1 MTYVIVGNG
10 VASVG
15 AIEGIRKL
23 DKEGRIVVVS
33 EEDTP
38 TYGRPLI
45 SYFLAGKI
53 GLDRMSLR
61 PDDYYER
68 NSVELKLGKRVTG
81 LDTKAGSITL
91 ADGETVAYDSLLLA
105 TGGVP
110 FMPPI
115 KGLEGEDIYN
125 FTTLAHAESLITLS
139 RSIRK
144 VVVIGGGLIGL
155 KAAEGLFDNGLSVTI
170 VELASRVLS
179 AAFDDVAGGMVSRR
193 LEQEGLGIRCGTTVE
208 EILRGEDGHVRGVR
222 LTSGEVLDCDAVV
235 VAIGVIPSLVPA
247 KGAGLEVGRG
257 IKVDTRLRTSVPGVY
272 AAGDV
277 AEAYDM
283 ITEDARV
290 TPIWPNAYSQGYY
303 AGMNMTGQKDEPH
316 PGGLAMNA
324 ISFYGLATASLGQ
337 VNPTPEA
344 LASGVSVFTFVDEE
358 KPAYRKLVF
367 RNDRLIGYVLVGDI
381 DFAGLYTGFV
391 RFQLPLSDDVRQD
404 IMDGRPSALLWPEHD
419 FETRWTPA
427 CE

>member
-23 DKEGRIVVVS
+23 DKEGRIIVVS
-33 EEDTP
+33 EENTP

-61 PDDYYER
+61 PDDYYEK
-68 NSVELKLGKRVTG
+68 NNIELKLGSRVTA
-81 LDTKAGSITL
+81 LDPGKKTITL
-91 ADGETVAYDSLLLA
+91 ASGESLGYDKLLLA
-105 TGGVP
+105 TGGIP

-115 KGLEGEDIYN
+115 KGLEGSGIYN
-125 FTTLAHAESLITLS
+125 FTTLAHAETLIQLS
-139 RSIRK
+139 QAIRK

-170 VELASRVLS
+170 VELAPRVLS
-179 AAFDDVAGGMVSRR
+179 AAFDDVAGKLVSNR
-193 LEQEGLGIRCGTTVE
+193 LENEGLHIRCGNTVE
-208 EILRGEDGHVRGVR
+208 EVLRGDNGDVVGVR
-222 LTSGEVLDCDAVV
+222 LTNGDVLECEAVV
-235 VAIGVIPSLVPA
+235 VAIGVVPSLCPA
-247 KGAGLEVGRG
+247 KEAGLNIRRG
-257 IKVDTRLRTSVPGVY
+257 IKVDDYLQTSAADVY
-272 AAGDV
+272 AAGDA

-283 ITEDARV
+283 IMDDARV

-303 AGMNMTGQKDEPH
+303 AGMNMTEKKKEKH

-324 ISFYGLATASLGQ
+324 IAFYGMATASLGL
-337 VNPTPEA
+337 VNPAPED
-344 LASGVSVFTFVDEE
+344 GCDVFTYVDEE
-358 KPAYRKLVF
+358 RQAYRKLVF
-367 RNDRLIGYVLVGDI
+367 RNDKLIGYVLVGDI

-391 RFQLPLSDDVRQD
+391 RFQLPLTDEVKQD
-404 IMDGRPSALLWPEHD
+404 LKDGQPSALLWPEHD
-419 FETRWTPA
+419 FETRWTPE

>member
-15 AIEGIRKL
+15 AIEGIRKV
-23 DKEGRIVVVS
+23 DREGRILVVS
-33 EEDTP
+33 EEQTP

-61 PDDYYER
+61 PDDFYDK
-68 NSVELKLGKRVTG
+68 NNVELKLGARVTG
-81 LDTKAGSITL
+81 LNPDGKTIAL
-91 ADGETVAYDSLLLA
+91 ADGSTIAYDSLLLA
-105 TGGVP
+105 TGGIP

-115 KGLEGEDIYN
+115 KGLAGPDIYN
-125 FTTLAHAESLITLS
+125 FTTLAHAEELITLS
-139 RSIRK
+139 QSIRK

-170 VELASRVLS
+170 VELAPRVLS

-193 LEQEGLGIRCGTTVE
+193 LEHEGLHIRCGNTVE
-208 EILRGEDGHVRGVR
+208 EILRDAETCRVTGVR
-222 LTSGEVLDCDAVV
+222 LTNGEELECEAVV
-235 VAIGVIPSLVPA
+235 VAIGVVPSLTPA
-247 KGAGLEVGRG
+247 KEAGLQVKRG
-257 IKVDTRLRTSVPGVY
+257 IKVDDYLRTSAPDVY

-283 ITEDARV
+283 IADDARV

-303 AGMNMTGQKDEPH
+303 AGLNMTGRKNEKH

-324 ISFYGLATASLGQ
+324 ISFYGLATASLGL
-337 VNPTPEA
+337 VNPAPED
-344 LASGVSVFTFVDEE
+344 GCDVFTFVDEE
-358 KPAYRKLVF
+358 KQSYRKLVF
-367 RNDRLIGYVLVGDI
+367 RNDKLVGYVLVGDI

-391 RFQLPLSDDVRQD
+391 RFQLPLTDEVKQD
-404 IMDGRPSALLWPEHD
+404 LKDGRPSALLWPEHD
-419 FETRWTPA
+419 FETRWTPE

>member
-23 DKEGRIVVVS
+23 DKEGKIVVVS
-33 EEDTP
+33 EENTP

-61 PDDYYER
+61 PDGYYEK
-68 NSVELKLGKRVTG
+68 NNVELKLGSRVVG
-81 LDTKAGSITL
+81 LDTGSKTL
-91 ADGETVAYDSLLLA
+91 ELSNGESVSYEKLLLA

-115 KGLEGEDIYN
+115 KGLEGPGIYN
-125 FTTLAHAESLITLS
+125 FTTLAHAEILLDIAQN
-139 RSIRK
+139 IRN

-155 KAAEGLFDNGLSVTI
+155 KAAEGLFDNGLKVTI
-170 VELASRVLS
+170 VELGPRVLS
-179 AAFDDVAGGMVSRR
+179 AAFDDVAGKMVSRR
-193 LEQEGLGIRCGTTVE
+193 LETEGLGIRCGSTVE
-208 EILRGEDGHVRGVR
+208 EVLRGPSGGINGVR
-222 LTSGEVLDCDAVV
+222 LASGEVIACEAVV
-235 VAIGVIPSLVPA
+235 VAIGVVPSLTPA
-247 KGAGLEVGRG
+247 KEAGLNIRRG
-257 IKVDTRLRTSVPGVY
+257 IKVDEFLHTSAEDVY

-283 ITEDARV
+283 ITDDVRV

-303 AGMNMTGQKDEPH
+303 AGMNMTGKKHEKH

-324 ISFYGLATASLGQ
+324 ISFYGLPTASLGM
-337 VNPTPEA
+337 VNPAPEEDCEICTYA
-344 LASGVSVFTFVDEE
+344 DED
-358 KPAYRKLVF
+358 KQTYRKLVF
-367 RNDRLIGYVLVGDI
+367 RNDKLVGYVLVGDI

-391 RFQLPLSDDVRQD
+391 RFQLPLSDEIKQELK
-404 IMDGRPSALLWPEHD
+404 DGRPSALLWPEHD
-419 FETRWTPA
+419 FETRWTPDH
-427 CE
+427 E

>member
-23 DKEGRIVVVS
+23 DKEGRIIVVS
-33 EEDTP
+33 EEPTP

-61 PDDYYER
+61 PDDYYDK
-68 NSVELKLGKRVTG
+68 NKVELKLGSRVTA
-81 LDTKAGSITL
+81 LDTAKKSL
-91 ADGETVAYDSLLLA
+91 ALANGESLAYDKLLLA
-105 TGGVP
+105 TGGIP

-115 KGLEGEDIYN
+115 KGLEGPGIYN
-125 FTTLAHAESLITLS
+125 FTTLAHAEVLISLS
-139 RSIRK
+139 QSIRK

-170 VELASRVLS
+170 VELAPRVLS
-179 AAFDDVAGGMVSRR
+179 AAFDDVAGKLVSNR
-193 LEQEGLGIRCGTTVE
+193 LENEGLNIRCGNTVE
-208 EILRGEDGHVRGVR
+208 EVLRGADGGVTGVR
-222 LTSGEVLDCDAVV
+222 LTNGEVLECEAVV
-235 VAIGVIPSLVPA
+235 VAIGVIPSLCPA
-247 KGAGLEVGRG
+247 KEAGLSIKRG
-257 IKVDTRLRTSVPGVY
+257 IKVDDYLCTSAADVY
-272 AAGDV
+272 AAGDA

-283 ITEDARV
+283 IMDDARV

-303 AGMNMTGQKDEPH
+303 AGMNMTGLKKEKH

-324 ISFYGLATASLGQ
+324 ISFYGMATASLGL
-337 VNPTPEA
+337 VNP
-344 LASGVSVFTFVDEE
+344 ASEDGCDVFTFVDDE
-358 KPAYRKLVF
+358 KQTYRKLVF
-367 RNDRLIGYVLVGDI
+367 RGDKLIGYVLVGDI

-391 RFQLPLSDDVRQD
+391 RFQLPLTDDVKQD
-404 IMDGRPSALLWPEHD
+404 LKDGRPSALLWPEHD
-419 FETRWTPA
+419 FETRWTPE

>member
-23 DKEGRIVVVS
+23 DKEGKIVVVS
-33 EEDTP
+33 EENTP

-61 PDDYYER
+61 PDDYYEK
-68 NSVELKLGKRVTG
+68 NNVELKLGSRVVG
-81 LDTKAGSITL
+81 LNTDSKTL
-91 ADGETVAYDSLLLA
+91 ELSSGESVSYDKLLLA

-115 KGLEGEDIYN
+115 KGLEGPGIYN
-125 FTTLAHAESLITLS
+125 FTTLAHAEILLDIAQN
-139 RSIRK
+139 IRN

-155 KAAEGLFDNGLSVTI
+155 KAAEGLFDNGINVTI
-170 VELASRVLS
+170 VELGPRVLS
-179 AAFDDVAGGMVSRR
+179 AAFDDIAGKMVSRR
-193 LEQEGLGIRCGTTVE
+193 LENEGLGVRCGNTVE
-208 EILRGEDGHVRGVR
+208 EVLRGPSGGINGVR
-222 LTSGEVLDCDAVV
+222 LTNGEVLQCEAVV
-235 VAIGVIPSLVPA
+235 VAIGVVPSLTPA
-247 KGAGLEVGRG
+247 KEAGLSIRRG
-257 IKVDTRLRTSVPGVY
+257 IKVDEFLHTSAEGVY

-283 ITEDARV
+283 IADDARV

-303 AGMNMTGQKDEPH
+303 AGMNMTGQKHEKH

-324 ISFYGLATASLGQ
+324 ISFYGLPTASLGM
-337 VNPTPEA
+337 VNPTAEE
-344 LASGVSVFTFVDEE
+344 GCDVFTFVDEE
-358 KPAYRKLVF
+358 KQTYRKLVF
-367 RNDRLIGYVLVGDI
+367 RGDKLVGYVLVGDI

-391 RFQLPLSDDVRQD
+391 RFQLPLTEEIKQD
-404 IMDGRPSALLWPEHD
+404 LKDGQPSALLWPEHD
-419 FETRWTPA
+419 FDTRWTP
-427 CE
+427 EHE

>member
-15 AIEGIRKL
+15 AIEGIRKV
-23 DKEGRIVVVS
+23 DKEGRILVVS
-33 EEDTP
+33 EEQTP

-61 PDDYYER
+61 PDDFYDR
-68 NSVELKLGKRVTG
+68 NNVELKLGARVTG
-81 LDTKAGSITL
+81 LNPDGKTITL
-91 ADGETVAYDSLLLA
+91 ADGSTIAYDSLLLA
-105 TGGVP
+105 TGGIP

-115 KGLEGEDIYN
+115 KGLAGPDIYN
-125 FTTLAHAESLITLS
+125 FTTLAHAEELITLS
-139 RSIRK
+139 QSIRK

-170 VELASRVLS
+170 VELAPRVLS

-193 LEQEGLGIRCGTTVE
+193 LEHEGLHIRCGNTVE
-208 EILRGEDGHVRGVR
+208 EILRDAEYSRVIGVR
-222 LTSGEVLDCDAVV
+222 LTNGEELECEAVV
-235 VAIGVIPSLVPA
+235 VAIGVVPSLTPA
-247 KGAGLEVGRG
+247 KEAGLQVKRG
-257 IKVDTRLRTSVPGVY
+257 IKVDDYLRTSATDVY

-283 ITEDARV
+283 IADDARV

-303 AGMNMTGQKDEPH
+303 AGLNMTGKKSEKH

-324 ISFYGLATASLGQ
+324 ISFYGLATASLGL
-337 VNPTPEA
+337 VNPAPED
-344 LASGVSVFTFVDEE
+344 GCDVFTFVDEE
-358 KPAYRKLVF
+358 EQSYRKLVF
-367 RNDRLIGYVLVGDI
+367 RNDKLVGYVLVGDI

-391 RFQLPLSDDVRQD
+391 RFQLPLTDEVKQD
-404 IMDGRPSALLWPEHD
+404 LKDGRPSALLWPEHD
-419 FETRWTPA
+419 FETRWTPE